1 MFPLFDRLLAL
12 IEREAMNSKGVNGER
27 YQMFMVWY
35 DRIDDTKLELA
46 GVLGYEYVNPD
57 FD

>member
-12 IEREAMNSKGVNGER
+12 IYREAMNSKGVNGER

-35 DRIDDTKLELA
+35 DRIDDTKLEAA
-46 GVLGYEYVNPD
+46 GVLAYDYVNPD
-57 FD
+57 CD

>member
-1 MFPLFDRLLAL
+1 LLAL
-12 IEREAMNSKGVNGER
+12 IEREAMNSKGVDGER

-35 DRIDDTKLELA
+35 DRIDDTKLEAA
-46 GVLGYEYVNPD
+46 GVLGYEYINPD